1 MEKALQY
8 LKEYFGYT
16 SFRRGQ
22 AEAINDILNG
32 HDTFV
37 LMPTGGGK
45 SIIYQ
50 IPALIFD
57 GLTIVISPLIS
68 LMKDQVDTL
77 NSMGINSTYINSTL
91 SSSEIEQ
98 REMNIKNNKYKLLYI
113 APERLE
119 ALKFFLGT
127 NDIDVSLI
135 AIDEAH
141 CVSQWG
147 HDFRPS
153 YRNISSF
160 ISLLPSNPIVLACT
174 ATATEIV
181 KNDIVT
187 LLGLRNA
194 NLYCTGFNRE
204 NLNFKVF
211 RGENKESFILDY
223 VNAHTEETGIIYT
236 ATRKSTE
243 HLYSVLMKKGF
254 KAGLYHGGLSEEKR
268 KEMQD
273 AFMFDDINIMV
284 ATNAFGMGI
293 DKSNVRYVIHNNMT
307 KNLEAYYQEAGRAG
321 RDGENSECILL
332 FSSGDIQTQKFFIDN
347 SPLPPNIKMQEYN
360 NLRAM
365 VDYCYTSK
373 CLRSYILNYFGEES
387 ESNCN
392 NCSNCNEDNELKDV
406 TNEAMMIFST
416 IYRIKERF
424 GITVVIDVLKGS
436 QNQRMISL
444 GFDKLSTHGLMSK
457 YDRKFI
463 EEVINKLIAE
473 NFLAS
478 TDEEFPRVVLTPKAI
493 AAIKNKENVF
503 LSFRKQLKKAKND
516 SKGLHKDLLIKL
528 KELRRALSEELQVPP
543 YIIFHDTTLKEMSDK
558 LPRTKEDFLEIK
570 GVGLGKFEKYGEKFL
585 DAIREYIAYAN
596 ISEVALSES
605 ASINKNIPD
614 PSKDSSEPVKE
625 KSHIITLNLYNQ
637 GQSLDEISENRNLS
651 ITTVQE
657 HIIHCALEGEKV
669 NLDDFIP
676 DGTEDIILSAIEELG
691 ASKLKPL
698 KDVLPKNI
706 GYMTIKAVIC
716 KHQL

>member
-8 LKEYFGYT
+8 LKEFFGYT

-293 DKSNVRYVIHNNMT
+293 NKSNIRYVIHANIPAD
-307 KNLEAYYQEAGRAG
+307 LESYYQEAGRAG
-321 RDGENSECILL
+321 RDGGPAEAILIYNEKDR
-332 FSSGDIQTQKFFIDN
+332 DIQRYLMEKEAEGKKDKNYLNKRLKNFN
-347 SPLPPNIKMQEYN
+347 KMLEYTE
-360 NLRAM
+360 LKT
-365 VDYCYTSK
+365 CY
-373 CLRSYILNYFGEES
+373 REYILKYFGEKMIRNYCGYCENCKKEKNIKDFSLEAKKIISGVGRAKES
-387 ESNCN
+387 
-392 NCSNCNEDNELKDV
+392 LG
-406 TNEAMMIFST
+406 IST
-416 IYRIKERF
+416 LANMLMGKADTKMLNKGLDKISTF
-424 GITVVIDVLKGS
+424 GIMREDKQEWIESFINYMISEKYLIQSAGSFPVLK
-436 QNQRMISL
+436 L
-444 GFDKLSTHGLMSK
+444 GKKYKDILNGNIKIIRKEDEKIDFD
-457 YDRKFI
+457 YY
-463 EEVINKLIAE
+463 E
-473 NFLAS
+473 NNLF
-478 TDEEFPRVVLTPKAI
+478 
-493 AAIKNKENVF
+493 
-503 LSFRKQLKKAKND
+503 
-516 SKGLHKDLLIKL
+516 
-528 KELRRALSEELQVPP
+528 KELNSLRKEISKEENIAP
-543 YIIFHDTTLKEMSDK
+543 YIIFSDMTLIEMAEK
-558 LPRTKEDFLEIK
+558 KPRNRWDMLKIK
-570 GVGLGKFEKYGEKFL
+570 GIGNQKYKSYGEKFL
-585 DAIREYIAYAN
+585 ER
-596 ISEVALSES
+596 
-605 ASINKNIPD
+605 INNYCM
-614 PSKDSSEPVKE
+614 EE
-625 KSHIITLNLYNQ
+625 KL
-637 GQSLDEISENRNLS
+637 
-651 ITTVQE
+651 
-657 HIIHCALEGEKV
+657 
-669 NLDDFIP
+669 
-676 DGTEDIILSAIEELG
+676 
-691 ASKLKPL
+691 
-698 KDVLPKNI
+698 
-706 GYMTIKAVIC
+706 
-716 KHQL
+716 

>member
-1 MEKALQY
+1 MEQALKY

-16 SFRRGQ
+16 SFRPGQ

-45 SIIYQ
+45 SVIYQ

-77 NSMGINSTYINSTL
+77 NSMGINSTYMNSTL
-91 SSSEIEQ
+91 SSPEIQQ
-98 REMNIKNNKYKLLYI
+98 REMDIKDNKYKLLYI

-119 ALKFFLGT
+119 ALKFFIGA
-127 NDIDVSLI
+127 NNIDVSFV

-153 YRNISSF
+153 YKGIASF
-160 ISLLPSNPIVLACT
+160 ISLLPGDPVILACT

-181 KNDIVT
+181 KNDIIT
-187 LLGLRNA
+187 LLGLKDA
-194 NLYCTGFNRE
+194 KSYCTGFDRE

-211 RGENKESFILDY
+211 RGENKENFILDY
-223 VNAHTEETGIIYT
+223 VNVHSEETGIIYT
-236 ATRKSTE
+236 ATRKNTE
-243 HLYSVLMKKGF
+243 HIYSLLLKKGF

-273 AFMFDDINIMV
+273 AFMFDDINIIV

-293 DKSNVRYVIHNNMT
+293 DKSNVRYVIHNNMP

-321 RDGENSECILL
+321 RDGESSECILL

-387 ESNCN
+387 HENCN
-392 NCSNCNEDNELKDV
+392 NCSNCNEDNEPKDV
-406 TNEAMMIFST
+406 TKEAMMIFST
-416 IYRIKERF
+416 VYRVKERF
-424 GITVVIDVLKGS
+424 GITVIIDVLKGS
-436 QNQRMISL
+436 QNQRIISL

-473 NFLAS
+473 NFLAT
-478 TDEEFPRVVLTPKAI
+478 TDEEFPRVVLAPKAI
-493 AAIKNKENVF
+493 DAIKNKEDVF
-503 LSFRKQLKKAKND
+503 LSFRKEIKKVKNN
-516 SKGLHKDLLIKL
+516 SSGLHKDLLTKFKEIRRTLADEL
-528 KELRRALSEELQVPP
+528 KVPP
-543 YIIFHDTTLKEMSDK
+543 YTIFHDSTLKEMSDT
-558 LPRTKEDFLEIK
+558 LPRSKDEFLEIK
-570 GVGLGKFEKYGEKFL
+570 GVGLKKFEKYGEQFL
-585 DAIREYIAYAN
+585 DIINDYIQSN
-596 ISEVALSES
+596 NLPETNLSDTPLSDTSLMSE
-605 ASINKNIPD
+605 ND
-614 PSKDSSEPVKE
+614 SEPIKE
-625 KSHIITLNLYNQ
+625 RSHVITLHLYDQ
-637 GQSLDEISENRNLS
+637 GHSLKEISEMRNLS
-651 ITTVQE
+651 VTTVQE
-657 HIIHCALEGEKV
+657 HIIRCALEGEKV

-676 DGTEDIILSAIEELG
+676 GDSENIILSAIEELG

-698 KDVLPKNI
+698 KDALPKEI
-706 GYMTIKAVIC
+706 SYMAIKAVIC
-716 KHQL
+716 KQQL